1 MLEANTFP
9 KDGAARGRE
18 YRNSQ
23 YTYRDRW
30 TKVTARVLWNGLRE
44 QGSVL
49 GYQNIR
55 PNNGAKYVARWN
67 LWYERKELSLPSSL
81 LFLLPLSPSN
91 AVEQNFSVFLS
102 FSLSPP
108 LSLVRNLGSL
118 HATIVTSSSST
129 SINSS
134 FSPSPL
140 PRSKREKSRCLSSA
154 LYPCRARVSD
164 DQRGRSSELFTLS
177 RGIISVKMWTVSRE
191 EEWSFHGRDFC
202 IRHRGRGRGEDI
214 RTKTKFWGVYL
225 TCFREYVMNRSVVD
239 SSIIVEIF
247 FFFFRWY

>member
-1 MLEANTFP
+1 MKFMIRTERALPPLLPPFP
-9 KDGAARGRE
+9 SSSFALQRGG
-18 YRNSQ
+18 
-23 YTYRDRW
+23 
-30 TKVTARVLWNGLRE
+30 TKFFG
-44 QGSVL
+44 
-49 GYQNIR
+49 
-55 PNNGAKYVARWN
+55 
-67 LWYERKELSLPSSL
+67 LSL
-81 LFLLPLSPSN
+81 FL
-91 AVEQNFSVFLS
+91 
-102 FSLSPP
+102 SLSP
-108 LSLVRNLGSL
+108 LLFLVRNLGSL

-154 LYPCRARVSD
+154 LYPCRARVSG

>member
-1 MLEANTFP
+1 MQSTWHDEIYDT
-9 KDGAARGRE
+9 
-18 YRNSQ
+18 
-23 YTYRDRW
+23 
-30 TKVTARVLWNGLRE
+30 NGKSSPSPPPSFSFFLF
-44 QGSVL
+44 
-49 GYQNIR
+49 R
-55 PNNGAKYVARWN
+55 PPTRWN
-67 LWYERKELSLPSSL
+67 KIFRSFSLSLSLPSPLSRAKSRIFTRHDRNFFVVDEYKFLFLSLPSPSIETRKISMSL
-81 LFLLPLSPSN
+81 L
-91 AVEQNFSVFLS
+91 
-102 FSLSPP
+102 
-108 LSLVRNLGSL
+108 
-118 HATIVTSSSST
+118 
-129 SINSS
+129 
-134 FSPSPL
+134 
-140 PRSKREKSRCLSSA
+140 CA
-154 LYPCRARVSD
+154 LPCRARVSG

>member
-1 MLEANTFP
+1 MKFMIRTERALPPLLPPFP
-9 KDGAARGRE
+9 SSSFALQRGG
-18 YRNSQ
+18 
-23 YTYRDRW
+23 
-30 TKVTARVLWNGLRE
+30 TKFFG
-44 QGSVL
+44 
-49 GYQNIR
+49 
-55 PNNGAKYVARWN
+55 
-67 LWYERKELSLPSSL
+67 LSL
-81 LFLLPLSPSN
+81 
-91 AVEQNFSVFLS
+91 FLS
-102 FSLSPP
+102 LPP

-154 LYPCRARVSD
+154 LYPCRARVSG

-202 IRHRGRGRGEDI
+202 IRHRGGGGEERI
-214 RTKTKFWGVYL
+214 SAQRRNSEVF
-225 TCFREYVMNRSVVD
+225 
-239 SSIIVEIF
+239 I
-247 FFFFRWY
+247 